1 VARILHISDWH
12 VGASLYRADRSADH
26 AAVLGETLAHAQ
38 AQKPDLILHT
48 GDVFDSLIPGHRA
61 MRQAIDALTALAA
74 VAPVIVLAGN
84 HDHPRL
90 LEVFGTLRGVDPRLR
105 FVGRVKPPQDG
116 GIIDVPTAAGE
127 RIRIAPV
134 PFIHQNRFV
143 DWFGDDTRIH
153 ATYADKLRAI
163 NRALGEGL
171 LDGYDGARDV
181 LVYAAHVHV
190 SGALLGGSERRV
202 HITEEYATGPESFP
216 AVSYAALGHIHKP
229 QSVTGAVT
237 AEYAG
242 SPLPL
247 DFGEREE
254 SKSLVLVDCEPGRPA
269 QVQRLP
275 LSGGRALRLL
285 TGTLA
290 EVEAAAEA
298 VGDAVVKVVVE
309 TDEPIDGLV
318 DHVRALLEGATIV
331 EIVEHASS
339 RRLEAAHARG
349 EEEREQTL
357 DELFDDYLAEH
368 GTRTVPAATVQALW
382 GSLQT
387 DDHEVEG
394 LREVLTCELPSP
406 EGVTA

>member
-1 VARILHISDWH
+1 
-12 VGASLYRADRSADH
+12 
-26 AAVLGETLAHAQ
+26 
-38 AQKPDLILHT
+38 
-48 GDVFDSLIPGHRA
+48 
-61 MRQAIDALTALAA
+61 M
-74 VAPVIVLAGN
+74 
-84 HDHPRL
+84 
-90 LEVFGTLRGVDPRLR
+90 
-105 FVGRVKPPQDG
+105 
-116 GIIDVPTAAGE
+116 
-127 RIRIAPV
+127 

-269 QVQRLP
+269 QVRRLP

-298 VGDAVVKVVVE
+298 VGDAVVKVVVD

-331 EIVEHASS
+331 EIVEHACAVAGS
-339 RRLEAAHARG
+339 RRRMRAASRGARADARRALRRLPG
-349 EEEREQTL
+349 SNTAPVRCRRRRSRRCGARCRPTTTRSKACER
-357 DELFDDYLAEH
+357 
-368 GTRTVPAATVQALW
+368 
-382 GSLQT
+382 
-387 DDHEVEG
+387 
-394 LREVLTCELPSP
+394 C
-406 EGVTA
+406 

>member
-12 VGASLYRADRSADH
+12 VGASLYRADRSPDH
-26 AAVLGETLAHAQ
+26 AAVLGETIALAQEHR
-38 AQKPDLILHT
+38 PDLILHT
-48 GDVFDSLIPGHRA
+48 GDVFDALIPGHRA
-61 MRQAIDALTALAA
+61 MRQAIDALTALAQ
-74 VAPVIVLAGN
+74 VAPVIALAGN

-90 LEVFGTLRGVDPRLR
+90 FEVFATLRGLDPRLT
-105 FVGRVKPPQDG
+105 FVGRVKPPADG
-116 GIIDVPTAAGE
+116 GILDVPTAAGE
-127 RIRIAPV
+127 RIRVAPV

-163 NRALGEGL
+163 NGALGEGL

-216 AVSYAALGHIHKP
+216 AVSYAALGHIHRP
-229 QSVTGAVT
+229 QTVTGAVT

-242 SPLPL
+242 SPLAL

-254 SKSLVLVDCEPGRPA
+254 SKSLVLVDCAPGRPA
-269 QVQRLP
+269 QVQRLA
-275 LSGGRALRLL
+275 LSGGRPLRLL
-285 TGTLA
+285 TGSLA
-290 EVEAAAEA
+290 EVEAAAGDVSEA
-298 VGDAVVKVVVE
+298 IVKVVVQTE
-309 TDEPIDGLV
+309 EPIAGLV
-318 DHVRALLEGATIV
+318 DHVRALLPDATIV

-339 RRLEAAHARG
+339 RRLEAAHAHG
-349 EEEREQTL
+349 EQEREQTL

-368 GTRTVPAATVQALW
+368 GTRTVPAATVKALW
-382 GSLQT
+382 TALQT
-387 DDHEVEG
+387 EEADVAG
-394 LREVLTCELPSP
+394 LRDVLTAELPVP
-406 EGVTA
+406 A